1 MQKLGVPPFFGYP
14 PYFTSCTMDGEGTVS
29 HPLPV
34 NSRMGEYYFTL
45 WSNRALFVF
54 NTYLTRQQTLR
65 VPCVFDY
72 HDYNLVCIRDGED
85 FHATKLNGP
94 KICIKVDK
102 SSFFKTIFQNLQ
114 AAKPTSPVDH
124 NTRGF
129 NPLTPKKISSLYFN
143 LSCLHK
149 SMISST
155 HKLFILLACI
165 GILATEPY
173 IVSGFRGMFIELPT
187 GHRMLKEVSVVDPQ
201 AKPSAAALNKKFDPY
216 QSSKRPVRRGSDP
229 IHNRS

>member
-1 MQKLGVPPFFGYP
+1 MSRKDLMCATLLLMNEVAVILSIAKE
-14 PYFTSCTMDGEGTVS
+14 SCTMDGEGTVS
-29 HPLPV
+29 HPLP
-34 NSRMGEYYFTL
+34 
-45 WSNRALFVF
+45 RALFVF

-114 AAKPTSPVDH
+114 AAKPTSP
-124 NTRGF
+124 
-129 NPLTPKKISSLYFN
+129 
-143 LSCLHK
+143 
-149 SMISST
+149 
-155 HKLFILLACI
+155 
-165 GILATEPY
+165 ATEPY

-216 QSSKRPVRRGSDP
+216 QSSKRPVRRGEYCHDQKEF
-229 IHNRS
+229 IKYVTNRKDSCFNISCLNKNMARAKMSLSVAFIFS